1 MSMTD
6 PISDFLARIRNAII
20 GRKVMV
26 TVPASNLKVKLAEIM
41 KSEGYIREFEFKKD
55 DRQGILEVELKY
67 DRENKC
73 AIEGMQRISRPGQR
87 SYAKAAEVPKVR
99 NGLGIAVMTTSQ
111 GLMTD
116 REARKRILG
125 GEVICAIW

>member
-20 GRKVMV
+20 GRKVVV
-26 TVPASNLKVKLAEIM
+26 TVPASNIKVKLAEIL
-41 KSEGYIREFEFKKD
+41 KAEGYIRSFELKPD

-67 DRENKC
+67 DRVNKC
-73 AIEGMQRISRPGQR
+73 AIEGMKRISRPGQR

-99 NGLGIAVMTTSQ
+99 NGLGIAVVTTSQ

-116 REARKRILG
+116 REARKRTLG
-125 GEVICAIW
+125 GEIICSVW

>member
-6 PISDFLARIRNAII
+6 PIADFLARIRNAII
-20 GRKVMV
+20 GRKV
-26 TVPASNLKVKLAEIM
+26 TVSAPSSKMKVKLAEIM
-41 KSEGYIREFEFKKD
+41 KAEGYIRSFEVKPD
-55 DRQGILEVELKY
+55 SRQGILEVELKY

-73 AIEGMQRISRPGQR
+73 AIEGMKRISTPGQR
-87 SYAKAAEVPKVR
+87 CYTKTIEVPKVR

-116 REARKRILG
+116 REARKRMLG

>member
-1 MSMTD
+1 MTD

-26 TVPASNLKVKLAEIM
+26 SVPASNIKVKLAGIM
-41 KSEGYIREFEFKKD
+41 KAEGYIRSFELKPD
-55 DRQGILEVELKY
+55 NRQGILEVELKY

-87 SYAKAAEVPKVR
+87 RYAKATEIPRVR

-116 REARKRILG
+116 REARKRTLG
-125 GEVICAIW
+125 GEVICSIW